1 MYNYYIDKK
10 INDDKENQEIKK
22 QNKKI
27 EKVKRKS
34 NYLI

>member
-10 INDDKENQEIKK
+10 INDYKENQEIKK

>member
-10 INDDKENQEIKK
+10 INDDKENQEIKR

-34 NYLI
+34 N